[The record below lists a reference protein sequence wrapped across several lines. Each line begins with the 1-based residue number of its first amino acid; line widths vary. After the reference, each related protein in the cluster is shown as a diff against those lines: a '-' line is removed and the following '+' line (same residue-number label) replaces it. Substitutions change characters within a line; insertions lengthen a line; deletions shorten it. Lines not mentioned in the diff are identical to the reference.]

1 MNGPIT
7 RRSALGA
14 APADLIG
21 AVACQ
26 MIDALSSVMDL
37 HGDAFVE
44 AGWLAFINVARAA
57 HAEHGAE
64 AGRDIVG
71 EAIRQ
76 VWAAYQEVT
85 R

>member
-1 MNGPIT
+1 MVTVHPQP
-7 RRSALGA
+7 AM
-14 APADLIG
+14 APNDAVG
-21 AVACQ
+21 AVARQ
-26 MIDALSSVMDL
+26 MIDALGSVMDL
-37 HGDAFVE
+37 HGDACIE

-71 EAIRQ
+71 AAIRQ
-76 VWAAYQEVT
+76 VWAAVQEVT